1 MEEDEGEAEDG
12 EMEDEGGRQSIGFK
26 FLFGFYRILV
36 LCKKYEQ
43 LCVNQSTKDCKELL
57 LNSIHLLLQPCLLLD
72 EGRNQFI
79 NILPTLKNVVI
90 QLK

>member
-36 LCKKYEQ
+36 LCKKYE
-43 LCVNQSTKDCKELL
+43 
-57 LNSIHLLLQPCLLLD
+57 
-72 EGRNQFI
+72 
-79 NILPTLKNVVI
+79 
-90 QLK
+90 